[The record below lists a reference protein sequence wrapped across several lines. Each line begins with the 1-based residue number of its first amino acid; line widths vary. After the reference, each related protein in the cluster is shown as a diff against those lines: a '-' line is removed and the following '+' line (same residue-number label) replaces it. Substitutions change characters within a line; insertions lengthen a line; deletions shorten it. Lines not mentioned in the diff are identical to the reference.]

1 MTQSGTVEHRSAKT
15 GSTAIDRPFWARLA
29 SIVAG
34 GALLV
39 IGVRKRSLGGA
50 IAAGVGALLCYR
62 GLAARDGRGT
72 ALESELLES
81 EPDGDRRP
89 DARFSGAAPAV
100 ERSITIDRSPEE
112 LFERWRDP
120 NTVTRVL
127 GSVVD
132 VTADDPDV
140 WTWRIAGPFDRQ
152 WTWKTEVVESE
163 PGTFIGWESHDDAA
177 IPSWGT
183 VRFRPA
189 PADRGTVVTLDLNF
203 DPPGGA
209 LGDAAVNRSGIVPAT
224 LVTKTLRR
232 FKALVETG
240 EIPTLERNPSARGYG
255 DLV

>member
-1 MTQSGTVEHRSAKT
+1 MTQSVTAEHRSAKT
-15 GSTAIDRPFWARLA
+15 GSTAIDRPFWTRLA

-34 GALLV
+34 GTLLA

-62 GLAARDGRGT
+62 GLAARDGSRS
-72 ALESELLES
+72 ALES
-81 EPDGDRRP
+81 EPDDERRR

-120 NTVTRVL
+120 DTVTRVL
-127 GSVVD
+127 GPVVD

-209 LGDAAVNRSGIVPAT
+209 LGDAAVNRGGIIPAT

-232 FKALVETG
+232 FKALIETG